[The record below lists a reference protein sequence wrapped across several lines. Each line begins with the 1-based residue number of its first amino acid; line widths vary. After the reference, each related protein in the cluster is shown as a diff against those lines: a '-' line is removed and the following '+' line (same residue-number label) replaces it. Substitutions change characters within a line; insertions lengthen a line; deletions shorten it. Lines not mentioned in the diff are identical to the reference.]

1 MNQIFS
7 KRMILVTIILM
18 DLLTGMELDLF
29 VPSFPELQHHFG
41 LSPSWVAATLSVNF
55 IGYCLSLFF
64 LGDLSDR
71 YGRKPIIL
79 AGLITFV
86 IGSIL
91 CLWPPTYEFL
101 LFGRLLQGLGVAA
114 PAILSFLII
123 ADSYPIKE
131 QQFLMGI
138 MNGAMNI
145 AVAAAPVIGSYITLY
160 FHWQG
165 NFAALLILGL
175 IVLAMTIVF
184 IPPDKHAALSESVSL
199 QGFRGYLTIFQ
210 SKPLILLMVN
220 LLFIFVPY
228 WIFVGMSPLLY
239 MKALG
244 VSLSHFGYY
253 QGALAL
259 IFAVGSIIYGLIIK
273 NFELNQKK
281 MLYVSM
287 QIFIASIITIGL
299 AAFLDSTNPLLITLA
314 ILVFIVGQII
324 PTIILYPICLN
335 YLPHAKGRVS
345 AVIQGSRLILTAI
358 ALQITS
364 YFYDKTFQNIGI
376 VMIFFIF
383 VSVVTLFFVINNRHL
398 LLKYSEA

>member
-1 MNQIFS
+1 MSQIFS
-7 KRMILVTIILM
+7 KRMILTTVMLM
-18 DLLTGMELDLF
+18 ELLTGMEFDLF
-29 VPSFPELQHHFG
+29 VPSFPELQNHFG
-41 LSPSWVAATLSVNF
+41 LSPSWVTAALSVNF
-55 IGYCLSLFF
+55 VGYCLSLFF

-86 IGSIL
+86 IGSVL

-101 LFGRLLQGLGVAA
+101 LFGRLFQGLGIAA

-138 MNGAMNI
+138 LNGAINI
-145 AVAAAPVIGSYITLY
+145 AVGVAPVIGSYVTLY

-175 IVLAMTIVF
+175 IVLAMTIAF
-184 IPPDKHAALSESVSL
+184 IPTDKLDAHRESVSL
-199 QGFRGYLTIFQ
+199 RGLRGYLTIFQ
-210 SKPLILLMVN
+210 SKPLILLMTN

-239 MKALG
+239 IKDLG

-253 QGALAL
+253 QGILAL
-259 IFAVGSIIYGLIIK
+259 VFAFGSIIYGLIIK
-273 NFELNQKK
+273 HFDLDQKR
-281 MLYVSM
+281 MLHFSI
-287 QIFIASIITIGL
+287 QIFIASLITIGL
-299 AAFLDSTNPLLITLA
+299 AVFLDISNPLLITLA

-345 AVIQGSRLILTAI
+345 AIIHGARLILTAFG
-358 ALQITS
+358 LQLAG
-364 YFYDKTFQNIGI
+364 YFYSGTFLNIGI
-376 VMIFFIF
+376 IMMGFI
-383 VSVVTLFFVINNRHL
+383 SVAVITLYFVINNRDL
-398 LLKYSEA
+398 MNENRF

>member
-1 MNQIFS
+1 MDQIFS
-7 KRMILVTIILM
+7 KRMILLTIILM
-18 DLLTGMELDLF
+18 DLLTGMEFDLF

-41 LSPSWVAATLSVNF
+41 LSPSWIAATLSVNF

-91 CLWPPTYEFL
+91 CLWPPTYKFL

-138 MNGAMNI
+138 LNGAMNI

-165 NFAALLILGL
+165 NFAALLIVGL
-175 IVLAMTIVF
+175 LVLAMTIIF
-184 IPPDKHAALSESVSL
+184 IPPDKHVAHSESVSL
-199 QGFRGYLTIFQ
+199 RGFHGYLAIFQ
-210 SKPLILLMVN
+210 SKPLTLLMVN

-253 QGALAL
+253 QGTLAL
-259 IFAVGSIIYGLIIK
+259 IFAVGSIIYGLMIK
-273 NFELNQKK
+273 TFELNQKK

-287 QIFIASIITIGL
+287 QIFIASLITISL
-299 AAFLDSTNPLLITLA
+299 AASLDSTDPLLITLA

-345 AVIQGSRLILTAI
+345 AIIQGGRLILTSI

-364 YFYDKTFQNIGI
+364 YFYDGTFQNIGL
-376 VMIFFIF
+376 VMVCFIF
-383 VSVVTLFFVINNRHL
+383 VAVITLNFVLTNREL
-398 LLKYSEA
+398 MSK